1 MIGASVALQAL
12 ISLSWPLMAGA
23 AGPVQAV
30 LSLTLTAMLLILIA
44 FRLRAGPAGWMPFV
58 VLLFA
63 ASIRLAVVS
72 AYSDW
77 QMAGWIARLQIGLRW
92 VVPLICM
99 IFVIGGARG
108 WRWMRAH
115 GVRPSF

>member
-1 MIGASVALQAL
+1 MALQAL
-12 ISLSWPLMAGA
+12 ISLSRPLMAGA
-23 AGPVQAV
+23 AVPVQAV
-30 LSLTLTAMLLILIA
+30 VFLTVTAMLLILIA
-44 FRLRAGPAGWMPFV
+44 FRLRAGRAGWLPFV
-58 VLLFA
+58 VPLFA
-63 ASIRLAVVS
+63 ASIGFAVVS

-99 IFVIGGARG
+99 IFVIGGVRG

-115 GVRPSF
+115 GVTPSF